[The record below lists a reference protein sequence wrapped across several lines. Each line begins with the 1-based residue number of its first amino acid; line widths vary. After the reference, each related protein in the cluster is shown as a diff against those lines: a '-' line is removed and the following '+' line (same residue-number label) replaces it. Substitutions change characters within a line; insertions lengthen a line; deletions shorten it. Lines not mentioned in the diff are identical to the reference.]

1 MHGRVIGTFFIPA
14 VVENTTAARDWRYNG
29 WRVLVTEGA
38 HPDLVKYLA
47 NVQRS

>member
-14 VVENTTAARDWRYNG
+14 VVDNTTAARDWRYNG

-38 HPDLVKYLA
+38 RHGLVKYLA

>member
-1 MHGRVIGTFFIPA
+1 MQGRVIGTFFIPA
-14 VVENTTAARDWRYNG
+14 AVDNTSAARDWRYNG